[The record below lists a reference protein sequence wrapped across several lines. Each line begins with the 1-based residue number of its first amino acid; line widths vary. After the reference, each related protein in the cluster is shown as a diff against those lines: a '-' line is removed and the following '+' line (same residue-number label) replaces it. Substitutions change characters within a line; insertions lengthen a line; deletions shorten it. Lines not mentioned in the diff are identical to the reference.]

1 MKKKL
6 HNPVIQLQ
14 WDYLQLQTT
23 KKKVSFQERAELHAC
38 KHGRMFETNRP
49 LLQSITMQGKLRNIF

>member
-23 KKKVSFQERAELHAC
+23 KKKLAFMNAQGCMYANMAECL
-38 KHGRMFETNRP
+38 
-49 LLQSITMQGKLRNIF
+49 KLIDRC